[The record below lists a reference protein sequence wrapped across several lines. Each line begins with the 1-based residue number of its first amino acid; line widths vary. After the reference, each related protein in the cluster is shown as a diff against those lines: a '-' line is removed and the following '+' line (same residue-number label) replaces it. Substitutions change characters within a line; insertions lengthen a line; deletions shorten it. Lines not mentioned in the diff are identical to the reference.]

1 MNINTFY
8 NIFYRHRFQKANLLH
23 KIYLS
28 LVLPFKYILNYF
40 YLPPK
45 IDLDE
50 LEKKK
55 GDLKYKDLNYLFDY
69 FNSDKGNLSE
79 NQYVQPFKRTKQ
91 KIKVHGYGNIYEK
104 YFKKIKN
111 RKLNIMEIGSFYGNA
126 SASLFFYFR
135 NSFLYAGDI
144 CPDLFRYN
152 SKRIKNFYI
161 NSSDEKSI
169 YDSIIKE
176 NIKLDIIIEDASH
189 SFKDQI
195 ISLFM
200 LFKNLNSEGIFIV
213 EELDFPDTRQDMNLK
228 NEKPSLR
235 EILNK
240 ILKKDFSFNSNYI
253 SAEDKKY
260 FLENF
265 SNIEVFKGNFN
276 EIAIITKK

>member
-8 NIFYRHRFQKANLLH
+8 NIFYRHRFQKANSLH

-55 GDLKYKDLNYLFDY
+55 EDLKYKDLNYLFDY
-69 FNSDKGNLSE
+69 FNSDKGNFSE
-79 NQYVQPFKRTKQ
+79 NQYVQPFKRTKE
-91 KIKVHGYGNIYEK
+91 KIKVHGYGNFYEK
-104 YFKKIKN
+104 YFKKIKG

-126 SASLFFYFR
+126 SASLFCYFR

-152 SKRIKNFYI
+152 SERIKNFYI

-213 EELDFPDTRQDMNLK
+213 EELDFPDTRKDMNLK